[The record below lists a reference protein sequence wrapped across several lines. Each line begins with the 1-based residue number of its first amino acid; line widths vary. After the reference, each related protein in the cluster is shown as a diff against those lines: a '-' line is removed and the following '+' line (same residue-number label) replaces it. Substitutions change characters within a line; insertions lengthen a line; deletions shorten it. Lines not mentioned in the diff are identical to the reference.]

1 MKKTHVIY
9 WKCTATGRV
18 GTGTIFF
25 DREHAERL
33 AAELNDSHPEIE
45 HEAIIGTVPPREE
58 PNQTHPAQTEA
69 VER

>member
-25 DREHAERL
+25 DREQAERL
-33 AAELNDSHPEIE
+33 AAELNESHPEIE

-58 PNQTHPAQTEA
+58 SNEALTAQAEA

>member
-1 MKKTHVIY
+1 MKKTYVIY

-25 DREHAERL
+25 DREHAKRL

-45 HEAIIGTVPPREE
+45 HEAIIGTVPAREE
-58 PNQTHPAQTEA
+58 PNEAHTAQTEA